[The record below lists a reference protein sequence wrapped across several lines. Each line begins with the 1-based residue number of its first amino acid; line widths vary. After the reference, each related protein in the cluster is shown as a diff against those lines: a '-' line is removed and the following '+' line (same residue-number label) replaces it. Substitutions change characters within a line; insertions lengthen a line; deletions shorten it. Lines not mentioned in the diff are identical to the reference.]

1 MRNRHTPVMESPH
14 LGGMKQRLDPLLTE
28 RAPWLARPCFGPARR
43 SIERLLRYPE
53 TLTWAQICETLPPER
68 VMSVMSALIACNTSA
83 KGLEHIPRT
92 GAALIVANHP
102 TGIADGIILHHL
114 LAPIRRDLYFFANSD
129 ILRVL
134 PQMAPMIAPV
144 EWRSEKRSHGKTR
157 ETLAFTRAAVDQGRI
172 GVLFPSGR
180 LAKRRG
186 LRLHER
192 PWMQSAAQLARK
204 YDLPIIPI
212 NIRARNSALFYLL
225 DRLHPSLRDITLFHE
240 VLNKADQSFSLTVG
254 RPIAAAHM
262 PHNPEAATQFLR
274 DQTLALGDHTSPAVS
289 LLKTSRLPIWLEP
302 MPPLP

>member
-1 MRNRHTPVMESPH
+1 
-14 LGGMKQRLDPLLTE
+14 
-28 RAPWLARPCFGPARR
+28 
-43 SIERLLRYPE
+43 
-53 TLTWAQICETLPPER
+53 
-68 VMSVMSALIACNTSA
+68 LIACNTSV
-83 KGLEHIPRT
+83 KGLENIPRS

-144 EWRSEKRSHGKTR
+144 EWRKEKRSHSKTR
-157 ETLAFTRAAVDQGRI
+157 ETLGFTRDAVAQGRM

-204 YDLPIIPI
+204 HDLPVIPI

-225 DRLHPSLRDITLFHE
+225 DRLHPTLRDITLFHE
-240 VLNKADQSFSLTVG
+240 VLNKADQPFSLTVG
-254 RPIAAAHM
+254 RAIPAAHL
-262 PHNPEAATQFLR
+262 PQGAEAATDFLR
-274 DQTLALGDHTSPAVS
+274 EHTLALGDHRSPAVS
-289 LLKTSRLPIWLEP
+289 LLKTTPMPIWLEP

>member
-1 MRNRHTPVMESPH
+1 
-14 LGGMKQRLDPLLTE
+14 MKQRLDPLLTE
-28 RAPWLARPCFGPARR
+28 RAPWLAKPAFGPARR
-43 SIERLLRYPE
+43 SIERMLRYPE
-53 TLTWAQICETLPPER
+53 TLTWAQICQDLPPER
-68 VMSVMSALIACNTSA
+68 VMSVMSALIACNTTAS
-83 KGLEHIPRT
+83 GLENIPRS

-102 TGIADGIILHHL
+102 TGIADGIILHHV

-144 EWRSEKRSHGKTR
+144 EWRKDKRSVAKTR
-157 ETLAFTRAAVDQGRI
+157 ETLAFTRQATADGRL

-204 YDLPIIPI
+204 HDLPVVPV

-225 DRLHPSLRDITLFHE
+225 DRLHPTLRDITLFHE
-240 VLNKADQSFSLTVG
+240 VLNKSEQPFSVTVG
-254 RPIAAAHM
+254 RPIAASQLPNAT
-262 PHNPEAATQFLR
+262 EAATEYLR
-274 DQTLALGDHTSPAVS
+274 DATLALGDHRSPAVS
-289 LLKTSRLPIWLEP
+289 LLKTSRMPIWLEP
-302 MPPLP
+302 LPPLP

>member
-1 MRNRHTPVMESPH
+1 
-14 LGGMKQRLDPLLTE
+14 MKQRLDPLLTE
-28 RAPWLARPCFGPARR
+28 RAPWLARPVFGPARR

-53 TLTWAQICETLPPER
+53 TLAWAQICETLPPER

-83 KGLEHIPRT
+83 KGLENIPRS

-102 TGIADGIILHHL
+102 TGIADGIILNHL
-114 LAPIRRDLYFFANSD
+114 LAPIRRDLFFYANSD

-144 EWRSEKRSHGKTR
+144 EWRKDKRSHSKTR
-157 ETLAFTRAAVDQGRI
+157 ETLGFTRQAVGQGRI
-172 GVLFPSGR
+172 GVIFPSGR
-180 LAKRRG
+180 LAKRQG

-192 PWMQSAAQLARK
+192 PWMQSAAQIARK
-204 YDLPIIPI
+204 YNLPVIPI

-240 VLNKADQSFSLTVG
+240 VLNKSTQPFSLTVG
-254 RPIAAAHM
+254 RPIPAAHL
-262 PHNPEAATQFLR
+262 PQNPEVATQYLR
-274 DQTLALGDHTSPAVS
+274 DETLALGDHQSPAVS

-302 MPPLP
+302 LPPLP